1 MLAAEVLLT
10 QKDPHQLVTEQP
22 EVFVRKD
29 QRQELPITVVV
40 IQTDH
45 RLVLQI
51 DFQIVQLLL
60 HQRLLEFLERL
71 EGYFTLDRPGK
82 DRLELVIVGQF
93 DQTILQLELIA
104 SQAVIQTIP
113 YLLRASLRLEM
124 NRKVTEPSVI
134 LVLRQKVLWIVVH
147 LTSCRR
153 GPVINQRVL
162 HPCQERMLAGAN

>member
-10 QKDPHQLVTEQP
+10 QKDPHQLVTELP

-29 QRQELPITVVV
+29 QRQELPATEVV

-51 DFQIVQLLL
+51 DFQIVHLLL

-93 DQTILQLELIA
+93 DQTILQ
-104 SQAVIQTIP
+104 V
-113 YLLRASLRLEM
+113 
-124 NRKVTEPSVI
+124 
-134 LVLRQKVLWIVVH
+134 
-147 LTSCRR
+147 
-153 GPVINQRVL
+153 
-162 HPCQERMLAGAN
+162 